1 MQLAAFSHM
10 LHVCC
15 SIQLGTACSGK
26 KEKKTIYFVF
36 ASDAAKPLET
46 HTEIILQVFNH
57 KNFFHHCVHVNPEAR
72 LFALL

>member
-1 MQLAAFSHM
+1 MYVVPSSWE
-10 LHVCC
+10 LHV
-15 SIQLGTACSGK
+15 LEK
-26 KEKKTIYFVF
+26 KKKKTIYFVF

-46 HTEIILQVFNH
+46 HTEILLQVFNH